1 MFNSP
6 VYDGHEMNYP
16 EWGPEYEVTCWEC
29 VEYQEHCHCHP
40 GSTTDWMCSGRS
52 GYWQWDTRV
61 VYSGIRVSYSTA
73 ATSLP
78 WSHLTTVSTVHC
90 SLFLWNK
97 INDLLMVSMHT
108 RHYSQ
113 LHDTPHSFSSAK
125 CWYITICVYKIFDQS
140 LLIIEILNEV
150 VALVDDNS
158 TFESELQNIEIT
170 CWTWSCCWLNKNR
183 QNNSLL
189 LWREQSHPSR
199 QLIITDPDT
208 KIWNTLLHLSFI
220 MTHALLF
227 ILADNI
233 LWKFHGFACNQIM
246 HLQHSNK
253 L

>member
-1 MFNSP
+1 MIKRRKYLFNSP

-125 CWYITICVYKIFDQS
+125 CWYNYDMCVQDFWSITFDHW
-140 LLIIEILNEV
+140 N
-150 VALVDDNS
+150 
-158 TFESELQNIEIT
+158 TK
-170 CWTWSCCWLNKNR
+170 WSCCSCW
-183 QNNSLL
+183 
-189 LWREQSHPSR
+189 W
-199 QLIITDPDT
+199 
-208 KIWNTLLHLSFI
+208 
-220 MTHALLF
+220 
-227 ILADNI
+227 
-233 LWKFHGFACNQIM
+233 
-246 HLQHSNK
+246 
-253 L
+253 